1 MATEKVTP
9 KGASGPEFKR
19 VPTDDVLFDPTNPR
33 LGGSLT
39 TKQEK
44 LQEILME
51 DPHLANLL
59 VESFV
64 VNGFIEYEPLIVRQ
78 NGKKYVVIEGNRRLA
93 AVKHIRSKPQLYA
106 ATLIKKLEKVPV
118 LVFHEA
124 ADKTHRNEIRT
135 YLGVRHLLGYRQ
147 WPSESKAIFLDQNI
161 KSKSDF
167 RRLKSEF
174 SMGRNDIARF
184 LIPFRVKKAASN
196 LLEEYEVGDDR
207 HFWTLGEALQRAG
220 IKEYIK
226 LDVDIDS
233 LRVRSFDKAKFEY
246 LLEFLYGSTAE
257 GKDSSSR
264 AAGLRRITETRQLTR
279 LAKVLANKRGS
290 EKLENG
296 STLEEAELYVSS
308 PEETIAALISD
319 LRVTL
324 QKIIQLKPSDAQIR
338 DIASNFKRFEKAITS
353 L

>member
-1 MATEKVTP
+1 MPTERSTP
-9 KGASGPEFKR
+9 RNSSGPEFRR
-19 VPTDDVLFDPTNPR
+19 VFTDDVLFDPSNPR
-33 LGGSLT
+33 LGGTST

-44 LQEILME
+44 LQEILMDE
-51 DPHLANLL
+51 PHLANLL

-64 VNGFIEYEPLIVRQ
+64 VNGFIEYEPLVVSQ
-78 NGKKYVVIEGNRRLA
+78 NGKKYSVIEGNRRLA
-93 AVKHIRSKPQLYA
+93 AVKHIRLNPQLYA

-124 ADKTHRNEIRT
+124 PDKAHRNDIRT
-135 YLGVRHLLGYRQ
+135 YLGVRHLLGYRE

-161 KSKSDF
+161 KTKADF

-196 LLEEYEVGDDR
+196 LLEEYELGDDR

-226 LDVDIDS
+226 LDVDRDS
-233 LRVRSFDKAKFEY
+233 LKVRSFDKSKFEY
-246 LLEFLYGSTAE
+246 LLEFLYGSNTE
-257 GKDSSSR
+257 GKGGSSR

-324 QKIIQLKPSDAQIR
+324 QKIIQLKPSESQIK
-338 DIASNFKRFEKAITS
+338 DIAHNFKNFEKAMTS

>member
-1 MATEKVTP
+1 MTTK
-9 KGASGPEFKR
+9 KASPRTSAGPEFQR

-33 LGGSLT
+33 LGGAPS

-59 VESFV
+59 LESFV

-78 NGKKYVVIEGNRRLA
+78 KGDKYVVIEGNRRLA
-93 AVKHIRSKPQLYA
+93 AVKHIRSNPGLYA

-118 LVFHEA
+118 LIFHEA
-124 ADKTHRNEIRT
+124 ADRTHRNEIRT
-135 YLGVRHLLGYRQ
+135 YLGVRHLLGYRE

-161 KSKSDF
+161 KTKADF

-184 LIPFRVKKAASN
+184 LIPFRVKKSASA
-196 LLEEYEVGDDR
+196 LLDEYEVGEDR

-226 LDVDIDS
+226 LDVDRDS
-233 LRVRSFDKAKFEY
+233 LKVKSYDKIKFEF
-246 LLEFLYGSTAE
+246 LLEFLYGKTSE
-257 GKDSSSR
+257 GKGGSSR

-308 PEETIAALISD
+308 PEETITALISD

-324 QKIIQLKPSDAQIR
+324 QKIIQLRPSSSQIK
-338 DIASNFKRFEKAITS
+338 DISLNFKNFEKAMAS